1 MILILQSVPPP
12 SLSVEYQFA
21 NAQSLS
27 RRVYLSMRLGSI
39 EKLSTGRHHIC
50 SFSMGR
56 NRKGRQCGGYGSKK
70 ERFVLFR
77 RWQQEVAKVSRKN
90 AQSRQAQRK
99 LVDQQKR
106 VETNDAV
113 RRRVRVDVLTA
124 WTNARLKDDHIER
137 VKREGALSIA
147 SELRKTSAVREFSS
161 LQERCIYEI
170 ARSFDLYSSSCEF
183 TQAFFASFEPW
194 MVSRLAELT
203 TAFKTMSDGNVKLL
217 LLQPT
222 EHLTIGFVRDEKSLA
237 MLFDEDEVDHR
248 MAWQFTSGSLLQ
260 TEAESWEDLDV
271 EDVDIVQT
279 QEEVQLLSLSLV
291 SCLGLSS
298 RFLTQLTTTHPYL
311 EHLKIV
317 DCFDAAA
324 GEQGAVLLQ
333 QLAKSRAL
341 KSLHFSWCC
350 WLTTEILVTFAYQ
363 LLEPPVSSL
372 QELHVS
378 DCFDVLGDYVQSVFN
393 ELLPHINSFFMTSMR
408 VSGPLYRRTPRLFNR
423 SKPGEWSMVWCE
435 LALEQG
441 ELLVALDP
449 DGRSRIATIP
459 VKDCELAHVRS
470 DGRDCFE
477 LTVNRGKKETF
488 SSHESSHDVDW
499 WMTTLIAVK
508 RDLERGVKPNISL
521 LTPPVSEP
529 TTRPKHMRRPS
540 SQLSLNLNLAPTT
553 GNAVGGA
560 GLGRPTLR
568 RRKPA
573 LATCETL
580 FERFTI
586 YETPSTYY
594 VVCSDRHYSKFRM
607 MELDRMVE
615 RPKKLEEVLKEDK
628 RLYDWEQMEARLQAL
643 AELARVHGTGE
654 LMRAFTAVAI
664 VGCIRFL
671 RGYYF
676 IFVTQRRKI
685 GNIGGNSIYG
695 ISATQQLNVSP
706 LEEDQSAWTRLNRW
720 FNPSPE
726 EEAEA
731 RYLGLFHFLDLT
743 KDFYF
748 SYSYDITHTLQ
759 HNMTTEH
766 SEPAEMFTWN
776 EYLTRELGECLSG
789 GAAADLIVPL
799 VLGCYEQRKCS
810 VFGRLVSIVLL
821 ARRSRHFAGTRYL
834 KRGVADTGKAANDV
848 ETEQIIEDESMGPGK
863 FSSFVQHRGS
873 IPVFWSQET
882 SATLPKPPIVLNRVD
897 PTYSATQKHFADL
910 FSRYGSPVVALNLVK
925 QSEKK
930 EREVIVGNEYM
941 NAVEYLNSFMPPD
954 HRVRYVAL
962 DYSRLSG
969 PKQKGLNVLHS
980 LDKVA
985 VWALTQTGFFCSA
998 PKRQIS
1004 QNGNR
1009 RTAQAF
1015 FPSQPTEP
1023 WDAFTSS
1030 KNLQRVGEGSEE
1042 LSPEEPPP
1050 SPTITRNS
1058 GDWLEQ
1064 RGILRTNC
1072 IDCLDRTNVS
1082 QFSVGMRALGQQLY
1096 VMGIKNTP
1104 LLESRS
1110 QLVLVLMKLYSLMG
1124 DAISM
1129 QYGGSEAHKN
1139 VKNSAARENVKH
1151 RELLTS
1157 IRRYYSNSFTDTAK
1171 QDAINIFLGHFVP
1184 KEDSPPL
1191 WELDSDYYL
1200 HNFEVRNGMAA
1211 CENVRRNIAFHAE
1224 NKRKAFGDFYG
1235 APPMQLSCCSS
1246 SEVLD
1251 DSDGTDES
1259 DDNELAHQHAVVVA
1273 NRDQAKRDAYIREC
1287 RRVLDDWWKD
1297 PLEAFEQ
1304 PKYCLPSTEEKPPR
1318 ACDQIGRRGS
1328 KPNLFS
1334 GSDNSTQT
1342 GAGNRK
1348 TSPRSPCSDDFL
1360 HMYHPEEL
1368 TTFDKVLGYKFMLPM
1383 EISDEVNDKE
1393 KSRSE
1398 SAVVA
1403 HLTSAPSSSS
1413 ISGLARVDEENLSDL
1428 EQSTRRG
1435 QPTQGNRSYRSMSAP
1450 DISEEVTY
1458 SPKTHQRLR
1467 DSGRENKHG
1476 HQEDYTSISGSESR
1490 QVSRAALA
1498 DAINKYG
1505 GHGSASLK
1513 GVVKR
1518 KGDQISI
1525 EDYVLSRGRRKFVG
1539 DCSTPAADPV
1549 YQQYVVGQQSPQ
1561 MWESDNKSV
1570 KMYFEAYM
1578 RDNNISPDDA
1588 RSLRDAQIR
1597 AGATFKLQDGPYSG
1611 LEQNV
1616 KARVLV
1622 AKKLKTQPEDRKIFE
1637 ESLNLKKLEQ
1647 IGESSVPT
1655 ESLELYKTYFD
1666 EELPSV
1672 EIYRPTKAAAPTP
1685 KLPTDLTP
1693 PMTKRS
1699 TSATALSSELAQSI
1713 QRLSLNKKNRTRFS
1727 GGDLIAVGP
1736 LLKMDGGK
1744 DRDFIVFNEAAAEN
1758 SFGEVTRNETELSF
1772 YSK

>member
-1 MILILQSVPPP
+1 
-12 SLSVEYQFA
+12 
-21 NAQSLS
+21 
-27 RRVYLSMRLGSI
+27 
-39 EKLSTGRHHIC
+39 
-50 SFSMGR
+50 
-56 NRKGRQCGGYGSKK
+56 
-70 ERFVLFR
+70 
-77 RWQQEVAKVSRKN
+77 
-90 AQSRQAQRK
+90 
-99 LVDQQKR
+99 
-106 VETNDAV
+106 
-113 RRRVRVDVLTA
+113 
-124 WTNARLKDDHIER
+124 
-137 VKREGALSIA
+137 
-147 SELRKTSAVREFSS
+147 
-161 LQERCIYEI
+161 
-170 ARSFDLYSSSCEF
+170 
-183 TQAFFASFEPW
+183 
-194 MVSRLAELT
+194 
-203 TAFKTMSDGNVKLL
+203 
-217 LLQPT
+217 
-222 EHLTIGFVRDEKSLA
+222 
-237 MLFDEDEVDHR
+237 
-248 MAWQFTSGSLLQ
+248 
-260 TEAESWEDLDV
+260 
-271 EDVDIVQT
+271 
-279 QEEVQLLSLSLV
+279 
-291 SCLGLSS
+291 
-298 RFLTQLTTTHPYL
+298 
-311 EHLKIV
+311 
-317 DCFDAAA
+317 
-324 GEQGAVLLQ
+324 
-333 QLAKSRAL
+333 
-341 KSLHFSWCC
+341 
-350 WLTTEILVTFAYQ
+350 
-363 LLEPPVSSL
+363 
-372 QELHVS
+372 
-378 DCFDVLGDYVQSVFN
+378 
-393 ELLPHINSFFMTSMR
+393 
-408 VSGPLYRRTPRLFNR
+408 
-423 SKPGEWSMVWCE
+423 
-435 LALEQG
+435 
-441 ELLVALDP
+441 
-449 DGRSRIATIP
+449 
-459 VKDCELAHVRS
+459 
-470 DGRDCFE
+470 
-477 LTVNRGKKETF
+477 
-488 SSHESSHDVDW
+488 
-499 WMTTLIAVK
+499 MTTLIAVK
-508 RDLERGVKPNISL
+508 RDLERGVKPHISL
-521 LTPPVSEP
+521 VTPPVSEP
-529 TTRPKHMRRPS
+529 TTKPKHIRRPS
-540 SQLSLNLNLAPTT
+540 SQLSLNLNLGAA
-553 GNAVGGA
+553 NAANTLSGA

-594 VVCSDRHYSKFRM
+594 VVCSDRHYSRFRM
-607 MELDRMVE
+607 IELDRMVE
-615 RPKKLEEVLKEDK
+615 RPKKLDEVLKEDK
-628 RLYDWEQMEARLQAL
+628 RVYDWEQMEARLQAL
-643 AELARVHGTGE
+643 AELARVHGTGD
-654 LMRAFTAVAI
+654 LVRAFTAVAI

-695 ISATQQLNVSP
+695 ISATQQLNLSRP
-706 LEEDQSAWTRLNRW
+706 EEDQSAWTRLNRW
-720 FNPSPE
+720 FIPSPE

-759 HNMTTEH
+759 DNMTTEH

-776 EYLTRELGECLSG
+776 SYLTRELRSCLSG
-789 GAAADLIVPL
+789 GAAADLVVPL

-910 FSRYGSPVVALNLVK
+910 FSRYGSPIVALNLVK

-941 NAVEYLNSFMPPD
+941 NAVEYLNSFMPPK

-1015 FPSQPTEP
+1015 FPNPPSEP
-1023 WDAFTSS
+1023 WDAFTISS
-1030 KNLQRVGEGSEE
+1030 NLQRVGEDSEE
-1042 LSPEEPPP
+1042 LSPADPPP

-1200 HNFEVRNGMAA
+1200 HNFEVRNGMTA
-1211 CENVRRNIAFHAE
+1211 CENVRRTLAFHTE
-1224 NKRKAFGDFYG
+1224 NKRKAFGEFYG
-1235 APPMQLSCCSS
+1235 IPPMQLSCCSS
-1246 SEVLD
+1246 SEILD
-1251 DSDGTDES
+1251 DDSDES
-1259 DDNELAHQHAVVVA
+1259 DDSDDNESVHANVLVLAT
-1273 NRDQAKRDAYIREC
+1273 RDQAKRDAYIREC

-1297 PLEAFEQ
+1297 PLDAFER
-1304 PKYCLPSTEEKPPR
+1304 PKYCLPPPDEKAPC
-1318 ACDQIGRRGS
+1318 ACDQVVRRGS
-1328 KPNLFS
+1328 KGDGPTLNS
-1334 GSDNSTQT
+1334 STQIVP
-1342 GAGNRK
+1342 GNRK
-1348 TSPRSPCSDDFL
+1348 AAPRSPCTDDFL

-1383 EISDEVNDKE
+1383 EISDEVTDKE
-1393 KSRSE
+1393 KRRSE
-1398 SAVVA
+1398 RAVVA

-1428 EQSTRRG
+1428 EQATRRG
-1435 QPTQGNRSYRSMSAP
+1435 QRKQGNTRSYRSMSAP
-1450 DISEEVTY
+1450 DIGEEVGY
-1458 SPKTHQRLR
+1458 SPRTNCRPR
-1467 DSGRENKHG
+1467 DNTRENKQG
-1476 HQEDYTSISGSESR
+1476 HQDDYTSISGSESR
-1490 QVSRAALA
+1490 RASRAALA
-1498 DAINKYG
+1498 EAITKYG
-1505 GHGSASLK
+1505 GHGSATLK
-1513 GVVKR
+1513 TVVKR
-1518 KGDQISI
+1518 RDDQISI
-1525 EDYVLSRGRRKFVG
+1525 EDYALSRGRRKFVG
-1539 DCSTPAADPV
+1539 DCSTPTTDPV
-1549 YQQYVVGQQSPQ
+1549 YQQYVLGKQSPQ
-1561 MWESDNKSV
+1561 IWENDNESV
-1570 KMYFEAYM
+1570 NMYFEAYM
-1578 RDNNISPDDA
+1578 RDNRISPDDA
-1588 RSLRDAQIR
+1588 RSLRDAQAR
-1597 AGATFKLQDGPYSG
+1597 AGATFKLQAGPYTG
-1611 LEQNV
+1611 LEQSV

-1622 AKKLKTQPEDRKIFE
+1622 AKKLKTEPEDRKLFE
-1637 ESLNLKKLEQ
+1637 ETLDMKKLVQ
-1647 IGESSVPT
+1647 TGDASVPA
-1655 ESLELYKTYFD
+1655 ESLELYKTFFD

-1672 EIYRPTKAAAPTP
+1672 EIYRPAMSTAPP
-1685 KLPTDLTP
+1685 ASLSVDLTP
-1693 PMTKRS
+1693 PVAKRC
-1699 TSATALSSELAQSI
+1699 TSATALSTELARSI
-1713 QRLSLNKKNRTRFS
+1713 QRLSLIKKNRTRFS
-1727 GGDLIAVGP
+1727 GGDLISVGP
-1736 LLKMDGGK
+1736 LFKMDGGK

>member
-1 MILILQSVPPP
+1 
-12 SLSVEYQFA
+12 
-21 NAQSLS
+21 
-27 RRVYLSMRLGSI
+27 
-39 EKLSTGRHHIC
+39 
-50 SFSMGR
+50 
-56 NRKGRQCGGYGSKK
+56 
-70 ERFVLFR
+70 
-77 RWQQEVAKVSRKN
+77 
-90 AQSRQAQRK
+90 
-99 LVDQQKR
+99 
-106 VETNDAV
+106 
-113 RRRVRVDVLTA
+113 
-124 WTNARLKDDHIER
+124 
-137 VKREGALSIA
+137 
-147 SELRKTSAVREFSS
+147 
-161 LQERCIYEI
+161 
-170 ARSFDLYSSSCEF
+170 
-183 TQAFFASFEPW
+183 
-194 MVSRLAELT
+194 
-203 TAFKTMSDGNVKLL
+203 MS
-217 LLQPT
+217 
-222 EHLTIGFVRDEKSLA
+222 
-237 MLFDEDEVDHR
+237 
-248 MAWQFTSGSLLQ
+248 
-260 TEAESWEDLDV
+260 
-271 EDVDIVQT
+271 
-279 QEEVQLLSLSLV
+279 
-291 SCLGLSS
+291 
-298 RFLTQLTTTHPYL
+298 
-311 EHLKIV
+311 
-317 DCFDAAA
+317 
-324 GEQGAVLLQ
+324 
-333 QLAKSRAL
+333 
-341 KSLHFSWCC
+341 
-350 WLTTEILVTFAYQ
+350 
-363 LLEPPVSSL
+363 
-372 QELHVS
+372 
-378 DCFDVLGDYVQSVFN
+378 
-393 ELLPHINSFFMTSMR
+393 SMR

-423 SKPGEWSMVWCE
+423 SKPGEWSLVWCE

-449 DGRSRIATIP
+449 DGRSRIATILI
-459 VKDCELAHVRS
+459 KDCELAHVRS

-508 RDLERGVKPNISL
+508 RDLERGVKPSISL

-540 SQLSLNLNLAPTT
+540 SQLSLNLNLAANGPTAGST
-553 GNAVGGA
+553 LSGA
-560 GLGRPTLR
+560 GVGRPTLR

-586 YETPSTYY
+586 YETPSTYF

-615 RPKKLEEVLKEDK
+615 RPKKLAEVLKEDK

-654 LMRAFTAVAI
+654 LVRAFTAVAI

-706 LEEDQSAWTRLNRW
+706 LEEDRSAWTRLNRW

-776 EYLTRELGECLSG
+776 SYLTRDLGECLSG

-910 FSRYGSPVVALNLVK
+910 FSRYGSPIVALNLVK

-941 NAVEYLNSFMPPD
+941 NAVEYLNSFMPPE

-1015 FPSQPTEP
+1015 FPSPPTEP
-1023 WDAFTSS
+1023 WDAFTTS
-1030 KNLQRVGEGSEE
+1030 KKLQQVGEMSKES
-1042 LSPEEPPP
+1042 SPEEPPS

-1200 HNFEVRNGMAA
+1200 HNFEVRNGMTA
-1211 CENVRRNIAFHAE
+1211 CENVRRNLAFHAE

-1235 APPMQLSCCSS
+1235 IPPVQLSCCSS

-1259 DDNELAHQHAVVVA
+1259 DDNESAHQHAIVLPS
-1273 NRDQAKRDAYIREC
+1273 RDQAKRDAYIREC

-1304 PKYCLPSTEEKPPR
+1304 PKYCLPLTDEKPPCP
-1318 ACDQIGRRGS
+1318 CDQIGRRGS
-1328 KPNLFS
+1328 KSNLFS
-1334 GSDNSTQT
+1334 GLQTDNSTQS
-1342 GAGNRK
+1342 GAGNKK

-1383 EISDEVNDKE
+1383 EISDEVNEKE
-1393 KSRSE
+1393 KRRSE

-1428 EQSTRRG
+1428 EQATRRG
-1435 QPTQGNRSYRSMSAP
+1435 QPTNSNRSYRSMSAP
-1450 DISEEVTY
+1450 DISEEVIY
-1458 SPKTHQRLR
+1458 SPKTHRRSR
-1467 DSGRENKHG
+1467 DSSRENKHG
-1476 HQEDYTSISGSESR
+1476 HQEDYTSISGSEARQASR
-1490 QVSRAALA
+1490 SALA
-1498 DAINKYG
+1498 DAMNKYG
-1505 GHGSASLK
+1505 GHGSAALK
-1513 GVVKR
+1513 AVVKR

-1525 EDYVLSRGRRKFVG
+1525 DDYVLNRGRRKFVG
-1539 DCSTPAADPV
+1539 DCSTPTADPV
-1549 YQQYVVGQQSPQ
+1549 YQQYVVGIQSPQ
-1561 MWESDNKSV
+1561 MWESDNESV
-1570 KMYFEAYM
+1570 KMYFEAYV

-1597 AGATFKLQDGPYSG
+1597 AGATFKLQTGPYTG

-1622 AKKLKTQPEDRKIFE
+1622 AKTLKTQPEDRKIFE
-1637 ESLNLKKLEQ
+1637 ETLNLKKLEQ

-1672 EIYRPTKAAAPTP
+1672 ELYRPTKIAAPALKT
-1685 KLPTDLTP
+1685 PTDLTP
-1693 PMTKRS
+1693 PLTKRS
-1699 TSATALSSELAQSI
+1699 MSATALSSELAQSI

-1736 LLKMDGGK
+1736 LFKMDGGK